1 LGYRIGALI
10 FRAVEIT
17 LRNEEVDVLREKF
30 LSNFNNFL
38 GVKPG
43 V

>member
-1 LGYRIGALI
+1 MGYRIGALI
-10 FRAVEIT
+10 FRAVERT
-17 LRNEEVDVLREKF
+17 LRDEKVDALREKF
-30 LSNFNNFL
+30 LSNLNNFL